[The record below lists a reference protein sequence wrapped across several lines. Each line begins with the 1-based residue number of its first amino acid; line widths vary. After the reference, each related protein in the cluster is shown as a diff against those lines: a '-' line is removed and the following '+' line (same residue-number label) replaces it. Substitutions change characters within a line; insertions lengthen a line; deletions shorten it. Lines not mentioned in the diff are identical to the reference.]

1 MYSEQDMREFFQ
13 NVIDQVATLSTQAN
27 KVQGLE
33 QRIIELSQRFDE
45 LQRTNVELQNQV
57 QAANN
62 TISVLNNELDG
73 VKRDFDNERA
83 VTTSLRDTL
92 VQRDEK
98 VVQSE
103 QMFRSEQDAHK
114 ITTSERDDARRHAT
128 ELGEQANSFRNELED
143 VRRERTEWKDKYVQ
157 KEAEVNDLKQKL
169 DRVNSILNP
178 LRAISGDVQAVG

>member
-1 MYSEQDMREFFQ
+1 MYSEQDMKEFFQ
-13 NVIDQVATLSTQAN
+13 NVVDQVATLSTQAS

-45 LQRTNVELQNQV
+45 LQQRNRDLESELVNTRSQVSQLEVQVSSTNQSLE
-57 QAANN
+57 
-62 TISVLNNELDG
+62 
-73 VKRDFDNERA
+73 NERA
-83 VTTSLRDTL
+83 VTASLRETI
-92 VQRDEK
+92 VQRDAGVHMLE
-98 VVQSE
+98 QS
-103 QMFRSEQDAHK
+103 FRSEQDAHK

-143 VRRERTEWKDKYVQ
+143 TRRERTEWKDKYVQ
-157 KEAEVNDLKQKL
+157 SQAEVNDLKQKL